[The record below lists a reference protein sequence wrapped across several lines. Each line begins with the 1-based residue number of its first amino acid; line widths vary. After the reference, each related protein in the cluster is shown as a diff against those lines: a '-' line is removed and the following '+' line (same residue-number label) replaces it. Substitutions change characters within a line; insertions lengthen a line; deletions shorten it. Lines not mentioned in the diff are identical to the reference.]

1 MDYSTFMALSDEE
14 RQQAYISLE
23 DFNTVT
29 AERDSF
35 KSENDTLRQINKELR
50 ESEKKTKELNF
61 TLARQL
67 DTGSKTADPVE
78 LLHDM
83 FK

>member
-1 MDYSTFMALSDEE
+1 MDYSTFMSLPEEE

-35 KSENDTLRQINKELR
+35 KSENETLRQVNKELQ

-61 TLARQL
+61 TLARKL
-67 DTGSKTADPVE
+67 DTGSAAKDPVD

-83 FK
+83 FN

>member
-1 MDYSTFMALSDEE
+1 MDYNTFMALPEEE

-35 KSENDTLRQINKELR
+35 KTENETLRQVNKELR

-61 TLARQL
+61 TLARKL
-67 DTGSKTADPVE
+67 DTGSEAKDPVE
-78 LLHDM
+78 LLHSM
-83 FK
+83 FN

>member
-1 MDYSTFMALSDEE
+1 MDYSTFMALPEEE

-35 KSENDTLRQINKELR
+35 KSENESLRQVNKELQ

-61 TLARQL
+61 TLARKL
-67 DTGSKTADPVE
+67 DTGSTAKDPVD

-83 FK
+83 FN

>member
-1 MDYSTFMALSDEE
+1 MDYNTFMALPEDE

-35 KSENDTLRQINKELR
+35 KTENETLRQVNKELQ

-61 TLARQL
+61 TLARKL
-67 DTGSKTADPVE
+67 DTGSKAKDPVE

-83 FK
+83 FN